1 MSAPLSQLFRLQP
14 GKEYVAAVD
23 SLTMYSHTSNYFPIK
38 DRKQGPV
45 TPINVRARHAIFK
58 TGP

>member
-23 SLTMYSHTSNYFPIK
+23 SVTMYSHTSNYFPIK
-38 DRKQGPV
+38 DKKQGPV
-45 TPINVRARHAIFK
+45 TPINVSARQATTK
-58 TGP
+58 TRP